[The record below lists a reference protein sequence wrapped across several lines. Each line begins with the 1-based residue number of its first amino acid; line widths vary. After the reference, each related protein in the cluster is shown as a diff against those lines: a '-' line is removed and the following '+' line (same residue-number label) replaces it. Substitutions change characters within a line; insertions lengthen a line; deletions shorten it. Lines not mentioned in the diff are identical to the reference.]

1 MSRTLIK
8 DTVNKIGETV
18 LLNGW
23 VSVRRD
29 HGKIIFL
36 DVWDR
41 SGTMQVVCTECEA
54 GVGDAVEITG
64 NVKARPEK
72 LVNPKLVTGT
82 VELEAKEIMVL
93 AKSQTYP
100 FDMGKHELDL
110 ELPTLLDNRS
120 LTLKHPKVQAIFKVQ
135 GAIAEGFRKAAKELG
150 CTEVFVPTVSASST
164 EGGAEVFRFDYFGHE
179 AFMVQSPQL
188 YKQIMAGVFE
198 RVYLISHIYRA
209 EPSIT
214 TRHLVE
220 SIQLDAELA
229 FVEFDE
235 LVDLLGKTIA
245 ETLAYAQET
254 CEAELKFLGVE
265 PSKVYKPIPRLTL
278 REAQELIYKRTGVD
292 HRKEKDLMPEDE
304 KELGIWAREEKDS
317 DLVVITHFPTKKR
330 AFYSMPDPKD
340 PEYSL
345 SYDLLYKGLE
355 LSSGAQRVHD
365 YDQLVAIIKERGMN
379 PASFEMYLQAFKY
392 GMPPHG
398 GFSYGLERTT
408 MKLLDLD
415 NIRKASLFPRDIE
428 RVDFRLNRDEK
439 EKSSK

>member
-1 MSRTLIK
+1 MERTLIK
-8 DTVNKIGETV
+8 DTVGQVGKTV
-18 LLNGW
+18 LIDGW

-41 SGTMQVVCTECEA
+41 SATLQVVCTSCEA

-64 NVKARPEK
+64 LVKARPEK
-72 LVNPKLVTGT
+72 LVNTKLETGK
-82 VELEAKEIMVL
+82 VELEAKEIKVL
-93 AKSQTYP
+93 AKSETYP
-100 FDMGKHELDL
+100 FDMGKPELDL
-110 ELPTLLDNRS
+110 ELPTLLDHRA
-120 LTLKHPKVQAIFKVQ
+120 LTLRHERIRAIFKVQ
-135 GAIAEGFRKAAKELG
+135 EAVAEGFRKTAKEFG

-164 EGGAEVFRFDYFGHE
+164 EGGSEVFRFDYFGHE

-220 SIQLDAELA
+220 SVQLDCEIA
-229 FVEFDE
+229 FAEFDE
-235 LVDLLGKTIA
+235 LVDLLGKTFA
-245 ETLAYAQET
+245 GTVAYAQET
-254 CEAELKFLGVE
+254 AAPSLKYLGVA
-265 PSKVYKPIPRLTL
+265 PSKVYSKIPRLTL
-278 REAQELIYKRTGVD
+278 REAQQVIFERTGVD

-304 KELGIWAREEKDS
+304 KEIGAWALEKHDS
-317 DLVVITHFPTKKR
+317 DIVIITHFPTKKR
-330 AFYSMPDPKD
+330 AFYSLPDPKD

-355 LSSGAQRVHD
+355 ISSGAQRVHD
-365 YDQLVAIIKERGMN
+365 YDQLVEIIKERGMN
-379 PASFEMYLQAFKY
+379 PANFEMYLQAFKY

-408 MKLLDLD
+408 MKILDLP
-415 NIRKASLFPRDIE
+415 NIREASLFPRDME
-428 RVDFRLNRDEK
+428 RVDFRLKAHEK
-439 EKSSK
+439 KTGK